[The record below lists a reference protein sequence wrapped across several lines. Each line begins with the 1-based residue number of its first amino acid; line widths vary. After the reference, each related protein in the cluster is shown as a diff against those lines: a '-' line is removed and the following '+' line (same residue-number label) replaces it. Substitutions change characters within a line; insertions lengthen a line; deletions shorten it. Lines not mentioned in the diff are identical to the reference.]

1 MIVLGFDPGTATTG
15 FGVLESVNDVL
26 RPIDVGVILT
36 PSDMPTEERLLSIYN
51 DVNTL
56 LDKYNPDTVA
66 TERLFFDRNVT
77 NALSVGRAIG
87 VIVLAVAQRG
97 LPWMEYTPMQ
107 VKTSVT
113 GYGGADKNQIQQMV
127 VRLLGL
133 AEVPKPDDAADAL
146 AIDYLF
152 NEAGLHRVEIDIRP
166 ENAASLRVVEKLG
179 LRHEGTKVRF
189 IHIDGA
195 FRDHHIFAITKEEV
209 SGSMLKRL
217 ANTQAQ

>member
-1 MIVLGFDPGTATTG
+1 MIILGFDPGTATTG
-15 FGVLESVNDVL
+15 FGVVESVNDVL

-36 PSDMPTEERLLSIYN
+36 PSDMPIEERLLSIYT

-87 VIVLAVAQRG
+87 VILLAVAQRG

-146 AIDYLF
+146 AIAICHAHSLKLKSIGM
-152 NEAGLHRVEIDIRP
+152 NQSRGHR
-166 ENAASLRVVEKLG
+166 KQ
-179 LRHEGTKVRF
+179 
-189 IHIDGA
+189 
-195 FRDHHIFAITKEEV
+195 
-209 SGSMLKRL
+209 KRL
-217 ANTQAQ
+217 QP

>member
-15 FGVLESVNDVL
+15 FGVVESVNDVL

-36 PSDMPTEERLLSIYN
+36 PSDMPIEERLLSIYT

-87 VIVLAVAQRG
+87 VILLAVAQRG

-146 AIDYLF
+146 AIAICHAHSLKLKSIGM
-152 NEAGLHRVEIDIRP
+152 NQSRGHR
-166 ENAASLRVVEKLG
+166 KQ
-179 LRHEGTKVRF
+179 
-189 IHIDGA
+189 
-195 FRDHHIFAITKEEV
+195 
-209 SGSMLKRL
+209 KRL
-217 ANTQAQ
+217 QP

>member
-15 FGVLESVNDVL
+15 FGVVESVNDVL
-26 RPIDVGVILT
+26 SPIDVGVILT
-36 PSDMPTEERLLSIYN
+36 PSDMPIEERLLSIYT

-87 VIVLAVAQRG
+87 VILLAVAQRG

-146 AIDYLF
+146 AIAICHAHSLKLKSIGM
-152 NEAGLHRVEIDIRP
+152 NQSRGHR
-166 ENAASLRVVEKLG
+166 KQ
-179 LRHEGTKVRF
+179 
-189 IHIDGA
+189 
-195 FRDHHIFAITKEEV
+195 
-209 SGSMLKRL
+209 KRL
-217 ANTQAQ
+217 QP

>member
-1 MIVLGFDPGTATTG
+1 MIILGFDPGTATTG
-15 FGVLESVNDVL
+15 FGVVESVNDVL

-36 PSDMPTEERLLSIYN
+36 PSDMPIEERLLSIYT

-87 VIVLAVAQRG
+87 VILLAVAQRG

-133 AEVPKPDDAADAL
+133 ADFPKPDDAADAL
-146 AIDYLF
+146 AIAICHAHSLKLKSIGM
-152 NEAGLHRVEIDIRP
+152 NQSRGHR
-166 ENAASLRVVEKLG
+166 KQ
-179 LRHEGTKVRF
+179 
-189 IHIDGA
+189 
-195 FRDHHIFAITKEEV
+195 
-209 SGSMLKRL
+209 KRL
-217 ANTQAQ
+217 QP

>member
-15 FGVLESVNDVL
+15 FGVVESVNDVL

-36 PSDMPTEERLLSIYN
+36 PADMPIEERLLSIYT

-87 VIVLAVAQRG
+87 VILLAVAQRG

-146 AIDYLF
+146 AIAICHAHSLKLKSIGM
-152 NEAGLHRVEIDIRP
+152 NQSRGHR
-166 ENAASLRVVEKLG
+166 KQ
-179 LRHEGTKVRF
+179 
-189 IHIDGA
+189 
-195 FRDHHIFAITKEEV
+195 
-209 SGSMLKRL
+209 KRL
-217 ANTQAQ
+217 QP